1 LKRGRSRSVA
11 DAGVELVLDAVGRD
25 SLKKG
30 YRLLAPRSGCLAAA
44 TNNTGGMFGMLSTL
58 ASTPWLHFNPLSV
71 MNANRK
77 VFGVN
82 WGVRVVP

>member
-1 LKRGRSRSVA
+1 LKRGRSRSLA

-30 YRLLAPRSGCLAAA
+30 YRLLAPRSGCLAAD

-58 ASTPWLHFNPLSV
+58 
-71 MNANRK
+71 
-77 VFGVN
+77 
-82 WGVRVVP
+82 